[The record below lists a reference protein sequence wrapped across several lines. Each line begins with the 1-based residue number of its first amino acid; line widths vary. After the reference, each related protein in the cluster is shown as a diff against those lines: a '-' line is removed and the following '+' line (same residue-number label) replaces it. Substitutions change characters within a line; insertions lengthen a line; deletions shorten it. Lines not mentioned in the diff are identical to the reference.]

1 MRFINKLKARKKRK
15 RLDKRKQKNVNRGSQ
30 YSDKIKQKVFFI
42 YNIKAEK
49 RKKEKLKKRRWG
61 GN

>member
-30 YSDKIKQKVFFI
+30 YSDKIKQKVFLFI
-42 YNIKAEK
+42 I
-49 RKKEKLKKRRWG
+49 
-61 GN
+61 